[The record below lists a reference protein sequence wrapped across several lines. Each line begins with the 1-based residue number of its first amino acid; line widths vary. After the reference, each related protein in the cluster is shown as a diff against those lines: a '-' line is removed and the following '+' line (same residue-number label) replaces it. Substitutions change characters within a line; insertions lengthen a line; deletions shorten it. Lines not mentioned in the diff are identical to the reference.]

1 MIADKQLLTMTHEV
15 DQFLID
21 MVTKHQMDP
30 LSFTGMVLARL
41 VLLNERHT
49 DFFSLIQSVSD
60 IESQAT
66 PKTIQ

>member
-41 VLLNERHT
+41 VLLNERHP

>member
-1 MIADKQLLTMTHEV
+1 MIADEQLLTMTNEV
-15 DQFLID
+15 DQFLVE

-41 VLLNERHT
+41 VLLNDRHP
-49 DFFSLIQSVSD
+49 DFFSLIQSVID
-60 IESQAT
+60 IDNEAP

>member
-1 MIADKQLLTMTHEV
+1 MIANKQLISMTHEV

-21 MVTKHQMDP
+21 MVTKHQINP
-30 LSFTGMVLARL
+30 LNFTGMVLARL
-41 VLLNERHT
+41 VLLNERHP
-49 DFFSLIQSVSD
+49 DFFRLIESVSD